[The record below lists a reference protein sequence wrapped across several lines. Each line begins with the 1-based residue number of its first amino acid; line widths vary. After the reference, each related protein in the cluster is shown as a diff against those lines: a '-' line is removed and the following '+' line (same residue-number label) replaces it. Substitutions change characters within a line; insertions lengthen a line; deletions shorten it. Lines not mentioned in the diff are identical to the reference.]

1 MLIEQSWP
9 NLAVAIGIGLL
20 IGAERERRK
29 GVGTDRSPEG
39 IRTFTIASMLGAV
52 SSIFNFWLLLASII
66 CVTLF
71 TVATRY
77 HQKSEDP
84 GITTEIA
91 LILTVILGGLSMRS
105 PALSAAIAV
114 AVAILLA
121 AKEPMHGFVRRVV
134 TKDELDDFLILA
146 AATLIILPL
155 VPNEFIGPYD
165 AVNLRDIWVLV
176 ILVMAINV
184 LGQLVLRWL
193 GTRIGLPVVGL
204 VSGFVSSVA
213 TIAAMGSRAKAVH
226 GLIGSA
232 VAGATLSS
240 IATVIQLAILLAAV
254 YPPVLNVLALPLVF
268 GGASIALYGLIVG
281 FNSFQKNQI
290 ETAKMTNTFSVK
302 SAFILAGMIGMV
314 LIISAALKDQ
324 FGQVGLVIALG
335 VAGFADVHA
344 PTIAVASQAAARKL
358 ALENAAIPILVAFST
373 NTIAKALVAI
383 ASGCKAFSTQIIIGL
398 ALQLVAVWLGWWLS
412 WSVF

>member
-1 MLIEQSWP
+1 MLIEQSWL

-29 GVGTDRSPEG
+29 GAGADRSPEG

-134 TKDELDDFLILA
+134 TKNELGDFLILS

-165 AVNLRDIWVLV
+165 AVNLRNIWVLV

-193 GTRIGLPVVGL
+193 GARIGLPVVGL

-213 TIAAMGSRAKAVH
+213 TIAAMGSRAKATH
-226 GLIGSA
+226 DLIGSA

-254 YPPVLNVLALPLVF
+254 YPPVLKVLVLPLVF
-268 GGASIALYGLIVG
+268 GGASIALYGLIVA
-281 FNSFQKNQI
+281 FNSYQKIQA
-290 ETAKMTNTFSVK
+290 ETTTMTNAFNLK
-302 SAFILAGMIGMV
+302 SAFILAGMIAMV
-314 LIISAALKDQ
+314 LIISAALKDR

-335 VAGFADVHA
+335 FAGFADAHA
-344 PTIAVASQAAARKL
+344 PTIAVASQVAAGKL

-373 NTIAKALVAI
+373 NTMAKALVAI
-383 ASGCKAFSTQIIIGL
+383 ASGCKTFSTQIIVGL
-398 ALQLVAVWLGWWLS
+398 TLQLVAVWLGWWLS
-412 WSVF
+412 WSAF

>member
-290 ETAKMTNTFSVK
+290 ETTKMTNTFSVK

>member
-29 GVGTDRSPEG
+29 GTGADRSPEG
-39 IRTFTIASMLGAV
+39 IRTFTIASILGAV

-121 AKEPMHGFVRRVV
+121 AKEPMHGFVRRAV
-134 TKDELDDFLILA
+134 TKDELGDFLILA

-155 VPNEFIGPYD
+155 VPSEFIGPYD
-165 AVNLRDIWVLV
+165 AVNLRDIWMLV

-213 TIAAMGSRAKAVH
+213 TIAAMGSRAKAAHDV
-226 GLIGSA
+226 IGSA

-254 YPPVLNVLALPLVF
+254 YRPVLKVLALPLVF
-268 GGASIALYGLIVG
+268 GGVSIVLYGLIVG

-290 ETAKMTNTFSVK
+290 ETTKMTNTFSVK
-302 SAFILAGMIGMV
+302 SAFILAGMIAMV

-335 VAGFADVHA
+335 IAGFADVHA
-344 PTIAVASQAAARKL
+344 PTIAVASQAAADKL

-373 NTIAKALVAI
+373 NTMAKALVAI

>member
-29 GVGTDRSPEG
+29 GTGADRSPEG

-134 TKDELDDFLILA
+134 TKDELDDFLILS
-146 AATLIILPL
+146 AATLIIFPL

-176 ILVMAINV
+176 ILVIAINV

-213 TIAAMGSRAKAVH
+213 TIAAMGSRAKVVH

-254 YPPVLNVLALPLVF
+254 YPPVLNVLAMPLVF
-268 GGASIALYGLIVG
+268 GGASIAIYGLIVG

-290 ETAKMTNTFSVK
+290 ETTKMTNTFSVK

-344 PTIAVASQAAARKL
+344 PTIAVASQAAAGKL

-373 NTIAKALVAI
+373 NTMAKALVAI

>member
-29 GVGTDRSPEG
+29 GTGADRSPEG

-134 TKDELDDFLILA
+134 TKDELDDFLILS

-176 ILVMAINV
+176 ILVIAINV

-213 TIAAMGSRAKAVH
+213 TIAAMGSRAKVVH

-254 YPPVLNVLALPLVF
+254 YPPVLNVLAMPLVF
-268 GGASIALYGLIVG
+268 GGASIAIYGLIVG

-290 ETAKMTNTFSVK
+290 ETTKMTNTFSVK

-344 PTIAVASQAAARKL
+344 PTIAVASQAAAGKL

-373 NTIAKALVAI
+373 NTMAKALVAI
-383 ASGCKAFSTQIIIGL
+383 ASGCKAFFTQIIIGL